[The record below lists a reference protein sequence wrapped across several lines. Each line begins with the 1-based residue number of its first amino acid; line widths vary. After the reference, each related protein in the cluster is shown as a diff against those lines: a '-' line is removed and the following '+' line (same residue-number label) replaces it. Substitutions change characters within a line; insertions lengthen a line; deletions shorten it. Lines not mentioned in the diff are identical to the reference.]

1 MFMKMVPV
9 DLIRDYEAKNLTAT
23 LEENK
28 VPNASKSMAIRV
40 VDMFLSL
47 TKSEGFGLLKRLIS
61 LEMSHLA

>member
-1 MFMKMVPV
+1 MFLKMVPV
-9 DLIRDYEAKNLTAT
+9 NLIRDYEAKNPTAT

-28 VPNASKSMAIRV
+28 VPNASKIMAIRV

-47 TKSEGFGLLKRLIS
+47 TKSEGFGLLERLIS

>member
-9 DLIRDYEAKNLTAT
+9 NLIRDYEAKNLTAT

-47 TKSEGFGLLKRLIS
+47 TKSEGFGLLERLIS

>member
-47 TKSEGFGLLKRLIS
+47 TKSEGFGLLERLIS

>member
-47 TKSEGFGLLKRLIS
+47 TKSEGFGLLNRLIS

>member
-1 MFMKMVPV
+1 MFRKMVPV
-9 DLIRDYEAKNLTAT
+9 NLIRDYEAPSSTAT
-23 LEENK
+23 LKENK
-28 VPNASKSMAIRV
+28 VSNASKIMAIRV